1 MKHLKRWLALS
12 ISAVLVLSLLTG
24 CSGNIRSNVLFRLL
38 KDELENVQVD
48 TDSDF
53 DRALK
58 TAIQEGGANAEDVQA
73 ALAKELNLAPYQ
85 VDFSIPALEI
95 ATPGQQAVN
104 VVFVSDSDINIAAM
118 RAAVQWQLVLQGLP
132 KGDQYSARVSAVR
145 SGSGYFL
152 AIHLTVEQIGNQGGD
167 EPSEPAPIT
176 TPAELVTAIQDAIQD
191 AIENNST
198 RPIVLTSKYKPGN
211 LTTVILEDAGIQ
223 GGTLDCGGVR
233 IVIPENVTIEGGL
246 FTKIEAGVTLKNLN
260 LEIRGKVTHT
270 GRDAAAGGIAW
281 YNSGTIQDCHVTLKG
296 TGSIFAET
304 TQPGSQARAGG
315 IAGVNEP
322 SGQIISCTVTGGSI
336 TAEATGSK
344 PYARAGGIV
353 GYNNGTIRGDSN
365 DPCAVSGCTIKAN
378 SISDITTD
386 EIDAYT
392 FAGGIAGFNYNK
404 TLQNCTV
411 SDSTII
417 GTGND
422 YVIADAIAGNEV
434 YDKDTCTHTNVNVTP

>member
-12 ISAVLVLSLLTG
+12 ISAVLVLGLLTG

-132 KGDQYSARVSAVR
+132 KEDQYSARVSAVR

-176 TPAELVTAIQDAIQD
+176 TPAELVTAIQDAIQSG
-191 AIENNST
+191 AT
-198 RPIVLTSKYKPGN
+198 RPIALTLKYKPGA
-211 LTTVILEDAGIQ
+211 LTTEILEDAGIQ
-223 GGTLDCGGVR
+223 GGTLDCGGVS

-260 LEIRGKVTHT
+260 LEIRGKITYT
-270 GRDAAAGGIAW
+270 GRDAAAGGIAR
-281 YNSGTIQDCHVTLKG
+281 YNSGIIEDCHVTLSG

-304 TQPGSQARAGG
+304 TQNSSQARAGG
-315 IAGVNEP
+315 I
-322 SGQIISCTVTGGSI
+322 
-336 TAEATGSK
+336 
-344 PYARAGGIV
+344 V
-353 GYNNGTIRGDSN
+353 GFNNGTISGDSN
-365 DPCAVSGCTIKAN
+365 VVCAVSDCVIKART
-378 SISDITTD
+378 SSSS
-386 EIDAYT
+386 A
-392 FAGGIAGFNYNK
+392 FAGGIAGYNSYK
-404 TLQNCTV
+404 TIQNCKV

-417 GTGND
+417 AEGSGKS
-422 YVIADAIAGNEV
+422 ADAIAGNGS
-434 YDKDTCTHTNVNVTP
+434 YNKDSCTHTNVNVTL

>member
-73 ALAKELNLAPYQ
+73 ALAKELNPAPYQ

-132 KGDQYSARVSAVR
+132 KEDQYSARVSAVR

-176 TPAELVTAIQDAIQD
+176 TPAELVTAIQDAIQSG
-191 AIENNST
+191 AT
-198 RPIVLTSKYKPGN
+198 RPIALTLKYKPGA
-211 LTTVILEDAGIQ
+211 LTTEILEDAGIQ
-223 GGTLDCGGVR
+223 GGTLDCGGVS

-260 LEIRGKVTHT
+260 LEIRGKITYT
-270 GRDAAAGGIAW
+270 GRDAAAGGIAR
-281 YNSGTIQDCHVTLKG
+281 YNSGIIEDCHVTLSG

-304 TQPGSQARAGG
+304 TQNSSQARAGG
-315 IAGVNEP
+315 IAGVNDDG
-322 SGQIISCTVTGGSI
+322 GQIISCTLTGGSI
-336 TAEATGSK
+336 TAEAVDF
-344 PYARAGGIV
+344 YARAGGIV
-353 GYNNGTIRGDSN
+353 GFNNGTISGDSN
-365 DPCAVSGCTIKAN
+365 VVCAVSDCVIKART
-378 SISDITTD
+378 SSSS
-386 EIDAYT
+386 A
-392 FAGGIAGFNYNK
+392 FAGGIAGYNSYK
-404 TLQNCTV
+404 TIQNCKV

-417 GTGND
+417 AEGSGKS
-422 YVIADAIAGNEV
+422 ADAIAGNGS
-434 YDKDTCTHTNVNVTP
+434 YNKDSCTHTNVNVTL

>member
-132 KGDQYSARVSAVR
+132 KEDQYSARVSAVR

-176 TPAELVTAIQDAIQD
+176 TPDELVTAIQDAIQSG
-191 AIENNST
+191 AT
-198 RPIVLTSKYKPGN
+198 RPIALTLKYKPGA
-211 LTTVILEDAGIQ
+211 LTTKILEDAGIQ
-223 GGTLDCGGVR
+223 GGTLDCNGVR
-233 IVIPENVTIEGGL
+233 IVIPENLTIEGGL
-246 FTKIEAGVTLKNLN
+246 FTRIEAEVTLKNLN

-315 IAGVNEP
+315 IAGVNDDD
-322 SGQIISCTVTGGSI
+322 GQIISCTLTGGSI
-336 TAEATGSK
+336 TAEAVDL
-344 PYARAGGIV
+344 YAR
-353 GYNNGTIRGDSN
+353 
-365 DPCAVSGCTIKAN
+365 
-378 SISDITTD
+378 
-386 EIDAYT
+386 
-392 FAGGIAGFNYNK
+392 AGGIAGFNDGTISGDSNVVCAVSDCVIKARTSSSSAFAGGIAGYNSYK
-404 TLQNCTV
+404 TIQNCKV

-417 GTGND
+417 AEGSRQ
-422 YVIADAIAGNEV
+422 YADAIAGNEV
-434 YDKDTCTHTNVNVTP
+434 YDKDTCTHTNLNVTL

>member
-132 KGDQYSARVSAVR
+132 KEDQYSARVSAVR

-176 TPAELVTAIQDAIQD
+176 TPDELVTAIQDAIQSG
-191 AIENNST
+191 AT
-198 RPIVLTSKYKPGN
+198 RPIALTLKYKPGA
-211 LTTVILEDAGIQ
+211 LTTEILEGAGIQ
-223 GGTLDCGGVR
+223 GGTLDCNGVR
-233 IVIPENVTIEGGL
+233 IVIPENLTIEGGL
-246 FTKIEAGVTLKNLN
+246 FTRIEAEVTLKNLN

-270 GRDAAAGGIAW
+270 GKDAAAGGIAW

-315 IAGVNEP
+315 IAGVNDDD
-322 SGQIISCTVTGGSI
+322 GQIISCTLTGGSI
-336 TAEATGSK
+336 TAETVDF
-344 PYARAGGIV
+344 YARAGGIV
-353 GYNNGTIRGDSN
+353 GFNDGTISGDSN
-365 DPCAVSGCTIKAN
+365 VVCAVSDCVIKART
-378 SISDITTD
+378 SSSS
-386 EIDAYT
+386 AY
-392 FAGGIAGFNYNK
+392 AGGIAGHNYNK
-404 TLQNCTV
+404 TIQNCTV

-417 GTGND
+417 AEGSRQ
-422 YVIADAIAGNEV
+422 YADAIAGNEV

>member
-132 KGDQYSARVSAVR
+132 KEDQYSARVSAVR

-176 TPAELVTAIQDAIQD
+176 TPDELVTAIQDAIQSG
-191 AIENNST
+191 AT
-198 RPIVLTSKYKPGN
+198 RPIALTLKYKPGA
-211 LTTVILEDAGIQ
+211 LTTKILEDAGIQ
-223 GGTLDCGGVR
+223 GGTLDCNGVR
-233 IVIPENVTIEGGL
+233 IVIPENLTIEGGL
-246 FTKIEAGVTLKNLN
+246 FTRIEAEVTLKNLN

-315 IAGVNEP
+315 IAGVNDDD
-322 SGQIISCTVTGGSI
+322 GQIISCTLTGGSI
-336 TAEATGSK
+336 TAEAVDL
-344 PYARAGGIV
+344 YAR
-353 GYNNGTIRGDSN
+353 
-365 DPCAVSGCTIKAN
+365 
-378 SISDITTD
+378 
-386 EIDAYT
+386 
-392 FAGGIAGFNYNK
+392 AGGIAGFNDGTISGDSNVVCAVSDCVIKARTSSSSAFAGGIAGYNSYK
-404 TLQNCTV
+404 TIQNCKV

-417 GTGND
+417 AEGSRQ
-422 YVIADAIAGNEV
+422 YADAIAGNEV
-434 YDKDTCTHTNVNVTP
+434 YDKDTCTHTNVNVTL

>member
-132 KGDQYSARVSAVR
+132 KEDQYSARVSAVR

-176 TPAELVTAIQDAIQD
+176 APDELVTAIQDAIQSG
-191 AIENNST
+191 AT
-198 RPIVLTSKYKPGN
+198 RPIALTLKYKPGA
-211 LTTVILEDAGIQ
+211 LTTEILEDAGIQ

-246 FTKIEAGVTLKNLN
+246 FTRIETEVTLKNLN

-336 TAEATGSK
+336 TAETVDS
-344 PYARAGGIV
+344 YARAGGIV
-353 GYNNGTIRGDSN
+353 GFNDGTISGDSN
-365 DPCAVSGCTIKAN
+365 VVCAVSDCVIKART
-378 SISDITTD
+378 SSSSAFARS
-386 EIDAYT
+386 EEHT
-392 FAGGIAGFNYNK
+392 F
-404 TLQNCTV
+404 
-411 SDSTII
+411 
-417 GTGND
+417 
-422 YVIADAIAGNEV
+422 
-434 YDKDTCTHTNVNVTP
+434 

>member
-132 KGDQYSARVSAVR
+132 KEDQYSARVSAVR

-176 TPAELVTAIQDAIQD
+176 APDELVTAIQDAIQSG
-191 AIENNST
+191 AT
-198 RPIVLTSKYKPGN
+198 RPIALTLKYKPGA
-211 LTTVILEDAGIQ
+211 LTTKILEDAGIQ

-233 IVIPENVTIEGGL
+233 IVIPENLTIEGGL
-246 FTKIEAGVTLKNLN
+246 FTRIEAEVTLKNLN

-281 YNSGTIQDCHVTLKG
+281 YNSGTIQDCHVTLNS

-315 IAGVNEP
+315 IAGVNDDG
-322 SGQIISCTVTGGSI
+322 GQIISCTLTGGSI
-336 TAEATGSK
+336 TAEAVDF
-344 PYARAGGIV
+344 YARAGGIV
-353 GYNNGTIRGDSN
+353 GFNDGTISGDSN
-365 DPCAVSGCTIKAN
+365 VVCAVSDCIIKART
-378 SISDITTD
+378 SSSS
-386 EIDAYT
+386 A
-392 FAGGIAGFNYNK
+392 FAGGIAGYNSYK
-404 TLQNCTV
+404 TIQNCKV

-417 GTGND
+417 AEGSGKS
-422 YVIADAIAGNEV
+422 ADAIAGNGS
-434 YDKDTCTHTNVNVTP
+434 YNKDSCTHTSVNVTL

>member
-132 KGDQYSARVSAVR
+132 KEDQYSARVSAVR

-176 TPAELVTAIQDAIQD
+176 TPAELVTAIQDAIQSG
-191 AIENNST
+191 AT
-198 RPIVLTSKYKPGN
+198 RPIALTLKYKPGA
-211 LTTVILEDAGIQ
+211 LTTEILEAAGIQ
-223 GGTLDCGGVR
+223 GGTLDCNGVR
-233 IVIPENVTIEGGL
+233 IVIPENLTIEGGL
-246 FTKIEAGVTLKNLN
+246 FTRIEAEVTLKNLN
-260 LEIRGKVTHT
+260 LEIQGKVTHT

-315 IAGVNEP
+315 IAGVNDDG
-322 SGQIISCTVTGGSI
+322 GQIISCTLTGGSI
-336 TAEATGSK
+336 TAEAVDF
-344 PYARAGGIV
+344 YARAGGIV
-353 GYNNGTIRGDSN
+353 GFNDGTISGDSN
-365 DPCAVSGCTIKAN
+365 VVCAVSNCVIKART
-378 SISDITTD
+378 SSSS
-386 EIDAYT
+386 A
-392 FAGGIAGFNYNK
+392 FAGGIAGYNSYK
-404 TLQNCTV
+404 TIQNCKV

-417 GTGND
+417 AEGSGKS
-422 YVIADAIAGNEV
+422 ADAIAGNGS
-434 YDKDTCTHTNVNVTP
+434 YNKDSCTHTNVNVTL

>member
-132 KGDQYSARVSAVR
+132 KEDQYSARVSAVR

-176 TPAELVTAIQDAIQD
+176 TPDELVTAIQD

-211 LTTVILEDAGIQ
+211 LTTVILADAGIQ

-246 FTKIEAGVTLKNLN
+246 FTRIEAEVTLKNLN

-281 YNSGTIQDCHVTLKG
+281 YNSGIIEDCHVTLSG

-315 IAGVNEP
+315 IAGVNDDD
-322 SGQIISCTVTGGSI
+322 GQIISCTLTGGSI
-336 TAEATGSK
+336 TAEAVDL
-344 PYARAGGIV
+344 YAR
-353 GYNNGTIRGDSN
+353 
-365 DPCAVSGCTIKAN
+365 
-378 SISDITTD
+378 
-386 EIDAYT
+386 
-392 FAGGIAGFNYNK
+392 AGGIAGFNDGTISGDSNVVCAVSDCVIKARTSSSSAFAGGIAGYNSYK
-404 TLQNCTV
+404 TIQNCKV

-417 GTGND
+417 AEGSRQ
-422 YVIADAIAGNEV
+422 YADAIAGNEV
-434 YDKDTCTHTNVNVTP
+434 YDKDTCTHTNVNVTL

>member
-1 MKHLKRWLALS
+1 MRHLKRWLALTL
-12 ISAVLVLSLLTG
+12 SAVLVLSLLTG

-132 KGDQYSARVSAVR
+132 KEDQYSARVSAVR

-167 EPSEPAPIT
+167 EPSEPTPIT
-176 TPAELVTAIQDAIQD
+176 TPAELVTAIQDAIQSG
-191 AIENNST
+191 AT
-198 RPIVLTSKYKPGN
+198 RPIALTLKYKPGA
-211 LTTVILEDAGIQ
+211 LTTEILEAAGIQ

-270 GRDAAAGGIAW
+270 GRDVAAGGIAW
-281 YNSGTIQDCHVTLKG
+281 FNSGTIQDCHVTLKG

-336 TAEATGSK
+336 TAETVDF
-344 PYARAGGIV
+344 YARAGGIV
-353 GYNNGTIRGDSN
+353 GLNDGTISGDSN
-365 DPCAVSGCTIKAN
+365 VVCAVSDCVIKART
-378 SISDITTD
+378 SSSS
-386 EIDAYT
+386 A
-392 FAGGIAGFNYNK
+392 FVGGIAGYNYNK
-404 TLQNCTV
+404 TIQNCTV

-417 GTGND
+417 AEGSRQ
-422 YVIADAIAGNEV
+422 YAEEIVGNEA
-434 YDKDTCTHTNVNVTP
+434 YDKDTCTHINVNVTP

>member
-176 TPAELVTAIQDAIQD
+176 TPAELVTAIQDAI
-191 AIENNST
+191 ENNST

-260 LEIRGKVTHT
+260 LEIQGKITYT
-270 GRDAAAGGIAW
+270 GRDAAAGGIAR
-281 YNSGTIQDCHVTLKG
+281 YNSGIIEDCHVTLSG

-304 TQPGSQARAGG
+304 TQNSSQARAGG
-315 IAGVNEP
+315 IAGVNEDG
-322 SGQIISCTVTGGSI
+322 GQIISCTLTGGSI
-336 TAEATGSK
+336 TAEAVDF
-344 PYARAGGIV
+344 YARAGGIV
-353 GYNNGTIRGDSN
+353 GFNDGTISGDRN
-365 DPCAVSGCTIKAN
+365 VVCAVSDCVIKART
-378 SISDITTD
+378 SSSS
-386 EIDAYT
+386 A

-404 TLQNCTV
+404 TIQNCTV

-417 GTGND
+417 AEGSGKS
-422 YVIADAIAGNEV
+422 ADAIAGNGS
-434 YDKDTCTHTNVNVTP
+434 YNKDSCTHTNVNVTP